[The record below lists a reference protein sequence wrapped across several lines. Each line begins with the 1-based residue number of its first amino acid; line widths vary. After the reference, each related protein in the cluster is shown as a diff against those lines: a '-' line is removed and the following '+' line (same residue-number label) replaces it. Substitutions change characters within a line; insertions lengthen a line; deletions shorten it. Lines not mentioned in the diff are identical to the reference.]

1 MDPTTLSQQK
11 RRITLHQQHLKHER
25 PTTFKKTKTK
35 PHLKNYWCIPPK
47 QNATFVAKMEDVL
60 TIYSRPYNPKR
71 PVVCMNEKP
80 YLLLSDKHESLPTRP
95 GVTKKVDY
103 QYECKGSCSIFMFC
117 EPLVGWRH
125 AEALSQRRKVEW
137 AHKVKW
143 LLDVECP
150 DVECVVLVLDNL
162 NTHGFGSLYEAFS
175 AEEAF
180 RLAQRLESHFTPV
193 HGSWLNIAEI
203 ELSALS
209 GQCLG
214 DRRISDLVLLNVE
227 LGVWHSRRN
236 LSQKG
241 VDWQFTTRD
250 ARIKLKN
257 VYPIP
262 L

>member
-1 MDPTTLSQQK
+1 
-11 RRITLHQQHLKHER
+11 
-25 PTTFKKTKTK
+25 
-35 PHLKNYWCIPPK
+35 
-47 QNATFVAKMEDVL
+47 
-60 TIYSRPYNPKR
+60 
-71 PVVCMNEKP
+71 
-80 YLLLSDKHESLPTRP
+80 
-95 GVTKKVDY
+95 
-103 QYECKGSCSIFMFC
+103 
-117 EPLVGWRH
+117 
-125 AEALSQRRKVEW
+125 VEW
-137 AHKVKW
+137 AYKVKW
-143 LLDVECP
+143 LLDVEYP

-162 NTHGFGSLYEAFS
+162 NTHGFGLFYEVFS

-180 RLAQRLESHFTPV
+180 RLAQRLELHFTPV
-193 HGSWLNIAEI
+193 HGSWLNIAEV